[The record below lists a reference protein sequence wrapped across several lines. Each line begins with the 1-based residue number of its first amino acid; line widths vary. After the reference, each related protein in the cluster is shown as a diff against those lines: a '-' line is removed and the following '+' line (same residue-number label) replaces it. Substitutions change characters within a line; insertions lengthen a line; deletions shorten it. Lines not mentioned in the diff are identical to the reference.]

1 MPRKRHPRLRQGSTG
16 VDNRPLDRLDADLQD
31 EIRFYLEE
39 RAKEFM
45 EEGRDADAAWRAALE
60 AFGDI
65 ERIEA
70 DIGRTAKTRGSRGR
84 GWEMT
89 SSILRDLRYALRT
102 LAAKPGFTV
111 VALATLALGIGANTA
126 MFSVVHATLFRA
138 PPVDEPDEL
147 VAVFTTSRRGFPR
160 SSTSYP
166 DFLDYRDRST
176 RLADLAGSSGLPAS
190 LGNDDEGAESV
201 AVWTVTGNYFPLLGV
216 PPSYGRMLQ
225 PQDDVLGGGALVAV
239 LRHDFWEDRFGADPA
254 VVGQTI
260 RLNRIAFEVVGVA
273 PPDFRGMSLG
283 SGPQIWIPMQSRPAL
298 STGPVTPIW
307 DQRGNRWMEMSIG
320 RLAPSGAQSAVVIR
334 AGTPRR
340 DEEQI
345 ALGIRRDGRPRVRGP
360 ELHRLTVRERV
371 ANTDKGLPCPPRRSG
386 MCIEA
391 SNDPGRLVCVLSVQD
406 RGPHDDQVADHGG
419 RRGVLELG
427 PTALDPGNT
436 DAEVHPPAAG
446 EVRAGHTRRSVQR
459 EQARIVRGKEDPS
472 GTLLA
477 GGAGLVGPDR
487 QAARSHHA
495 MVLVRSI
502 DLRIEGPKLVSRLG
516 VEGDRSAER
525 GHYVEDTVDH
535 EGGGLER
542 GPGESVLVRLHVA
555 GPIRPQATSRYSTLS
570 AEMSERTE

>member
-1 MPRKRHPRLRQGSTG
+1 M
-16 VDNRPLDRLDADLQD
+16 DNRPLDRLDADLQD

-45 EEGRDADAAWRAALE
+45 EEGRDADAAWRVALE

-89 SSILRDLRYALRT
+89 SSILRDIRYALRT

-320 RLAPSGAQSAVVIR
+320 RLAPGSTVEQARAELLVISDQLAEEDPGARGPRSVTVDALSGYQLPLGGEAQIRGFVWLLLGVTGFTLLLACANLANLLLARASSRKREFAVRLAIG
-334 AGTPRR
+334 AGRTRLVRQLMTESLVLAVTGAGLGVVLAGVLLRLLGGFQLPGGVAVTSLGIGLDGRLL
-340 DEEQI
+340 I
-345 ALGIRRDGRPRVRGP
+345 LALGIS
-360 ELHRLTVRERV
+360 
-371 ANTDKGLPCPPRRSG
+371 LPS
-386 MCIEA
+386 
-391 SNDPGRLVCVLSVQD
+391 L
-406 RGPHDDQVADHGG
+406 
-419 RRGVLELG
+419 
-427 PTALDPGNT
+427 PT
-436 DAEVHPPAAG
+436 
-446 EVRAGHTRRSVQR
+446 
-459 EQARIVRGKEDPS
+459 
-472 GTLLA
+472 
-477 GGAGLVGPDR
+477 
-487 QAARSHHA
+487 
-495 MVLVRSI
+495 
-502 DLRIEGPKLVSRLG
+502 
-516 VEGDRSAER
+516 
-525 GHYVEDTVDH
+525 
-535 EGGGLER
+535 
-542 GPGESVLVRLHVA
+542 
-555 GPIRPQATSRYSTLS
+555 
-570 AEMSERTE
+570 